1 MREFL
6 EDAEAHRSDGYRDAQ
21 KHAKQELPKRFYK
34 DVGVAPVT
42 GGFAVTLDGKTPLT
56 PGRIPVIVPVAPIA
70 TAMAAEWSAQATHI
84 DPMTM
89 PLVRL
94 VNAAVESGEAK
105 VEALRD
111 EIVKYAGNDLLLYR
125 ADAPAALVAAQEKHW
140 DDALVRLA
148 RHFEVSFQPTIGI
161 LHQAQPAATL
171 ARLAAALRDEGLF
184 VLTGLNSVTSI
195 TGSGLLAIA
204 LWHRLLDAQ
213 QVWTAA
219 HVDEDFQQSQ
229 WGEVAEA
236 VERKAKRRAEY
247 DAAVLMLD
255 ALRT

>member
-6 EDAEAHRSDGYRDAQ
+6 EEAEEHRKDGYRDAQ
-21 KHAKQELPKRFYK
+21 RHAGRQLPKRFYG
-34 DVGVAPVT
+34 DVGVAPVN

-56 PGRIPVIVPVAPIA
+56 PGRVPVIVPVAGIA
-70 TAMAAEWSAQATHI
+70 TAMAAEWSAQTETI

-94 VNAAVESGEAK
+94 VNAAVESGEDK
-105 VEALRD
+105 IEALRD

-125 ADAPAALVAAQEKHW
+125 VDGPAGLVAAHEKYW
-140 DDALVRLA
+140 DEALVRLA

-161 LHQAQPAATL
+161 VHQPQPERTIAKLGT
-171 ARLAAALRDEGLF
+171 ALQDEGLF
-184 VLTGLNSVTSI
+184 VLTALNSITSI

-204 LWHRLLDAQ
+204 LWHKLLDAEE
-213 QVWTAA
+213 VWTAA

-229 WGEVAEA
+229 WGEVHEA
-236 VERKAKRRAEY
+236 VERRTKRRAEY
-247 DAAVLMLD
+247 DAAVLVLESMR
-255 ALRT
+255 A